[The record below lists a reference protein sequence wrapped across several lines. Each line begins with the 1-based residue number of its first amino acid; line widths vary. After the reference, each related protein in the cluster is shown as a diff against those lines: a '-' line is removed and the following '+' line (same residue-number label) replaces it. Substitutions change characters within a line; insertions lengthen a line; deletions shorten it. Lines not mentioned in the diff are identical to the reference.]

1 MQINHISSPSLSRSF
16 KLSWVLRI
24 LSTTKTIDKYVR
36 NDFLLTLV
44 QDQIINIRIY
54 QVHQLIKSL

>member
-44 QDQIINIRIY
+44 HDQIINIHIY

>member
-1 MQINHISSPSLSRSF
+1 MKVNHISSPSLSRSF

-36 NDFLLTLV
+36 NNFLFTLV
-44 QDQIINIRIY
+44 HEQFINILIY
-54 QVHQLIKSL
+54 KAH